1 MYGGKRIF
9 LTGIAATSIL
19 TMVTPLSTWAGTGF
33 LIAVR
38 FLEGL
43 FEGMTYPSIHAIWAK
58 YVQSWLD
65 GNYRVW
71 RYLG

>member
-9 LTGIAATSIL
+9 LTGIAATSVL
-19 TMVTPLSTWAGTGF
+19 TLVTPLCTWAGTPF
-33 LIAVR
+33 LIGVR

-58 YVQSWLD
+58 YVMLHLD
-65 GNYRVW
+65 QGGPIRGQN
-71 RYLG
+71 

>member
-9 LTGIAATSIL
+9 LTGIAATSVL
-19 TMVTPLSTWAGTGF
+19 TLITPLSTHLGTGF
-33 LIAVR
+33 LIGVR

-58 YVQSWLD
+58 
-65 GNYRVW
+65 
-71 RYLG
+71 